1 MPKWSRYA
9 LAATFLV
16 YFPLAFWLKTSFVD
30 LRPTGKVV
38 VQLQRPFEKLGAFGA
53 IASFWHPA
61 AKLEDADSPENEE
74 RSTVQLYENGQPLG
88 PAHSNHTDVA
98 QTGEGRYSHWV
109 GQGFVFS
116 ASDNTDPN
124 TNGRRYWAV
133 VP

>member
-1 MPKWSRYA
+1 MSKWSRYA
-9 LAATFLV
+9 LAAAFLV

-30 LRPTGKVV
+30 LRPAGKIV

-53 IASFWHPA
+53 IAHYWHPA
-61 AKLEDADSPENEE
+61 TKLEDADSTDNEV
-74 RSTVQLYENGQPLG
+74 RSSVQLYEDAQPLG
-88 PAHSNHTDVA
+88 PAHSSHKDVS
-98 QTGEGRYSHWV
+98 QSGEGRYSHWV
-109 GQGFVFS
+109 GQGVVFS

>member
-30 LRPTGKVV
+30 LRPRGKIV

-53 IASFWHPA
+53 ISRYWHPA
-61 AKLEDADSPENEE
+61 AKLEDADSAENEE
-74 RSTVQLYENGQPLG
+74 QSTVQLYEDGHPLG
-88 PAHSNHTDVA
+88 PAHSNHTEVA
-98 QTGEGRYSHWV
+98 QIGEGRYSHWA
-109 GQGFVFS
+109 GQTIVFS

>member
-30 LRPTGKVV
+30 LRPKGKIV

-53 IASFWHPA
+53 IARYWHPA
-61 AKLEDADSPENEE
+61 VKLEDADSAEDEE
-74 RSTVQLYENGQPLG
+74 RSKVQLYEDGQLLG
-88 PAHSNHTDVA
+88 PAHSNHTVVS

-109 GQGFVFS
+109 GEVIVFS